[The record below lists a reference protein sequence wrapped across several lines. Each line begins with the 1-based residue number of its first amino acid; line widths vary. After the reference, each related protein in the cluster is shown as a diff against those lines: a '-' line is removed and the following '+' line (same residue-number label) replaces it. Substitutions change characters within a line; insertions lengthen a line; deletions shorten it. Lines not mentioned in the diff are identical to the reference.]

1 MIVGDSADW
10 RRQLLD
16 VHEVLL
22 GRIAVVWPQCSSR
35 FGPKARENPISDQ
48 LVLSLQKDRIAR
60 RYIIVSQYK
69 LLDEDLQ
76 GDVVTKGFV
85 DIAVL
90 IHQNELYL
98 AFECKRLNIRRGDK
112 RESLAGKYVNEGVM
126 RYVSA
131 QYARRLPLGAMLGY
145 VMDGDTEWA
154 MARLSVAL
162 EQRSATLRLAE
173 PPIDLASVAFIHRF
187 ETLHYRAGE
196 PSFEVRHGLLPLS
209 QTAGVGGAGSP
220 GSGRRDSAVQ
230 RAGRAPP

>member
-112 RESLAGKYVNEGVM
+112 RESLA
-126 RYVSA
+126 
-131 QYARRLPLGAMLGY
+131 Y